1 MAVIGKLTYAQKK
14 CVSLVGL
21 CMQRTGMLRPGDRIG
36 VAVSGGVDSFV
47 LLKTLLLRRAIVP
60 FPFEVMALH
69 VNPGFSPES
78 HQALTRWCAREG
90 VALHAE
96 LTDFGPR
103 AHSPENRKNSPCFF
117 CAMLRRKRLFR
128 LCQDYGLTHLAF
140 GHNADDLVV
149 TYFLNLM
156 QNGRA
161 DGLAIQEPFFEGRL
175 QVVRPALLVEKNFIR
190 AAARHWALPVWAN
203 DCPSNGKTRRDDML
217 GWLRELWARDKAFRV
232 NTFNALTKWQL
243 GLTSAR
249 Q

>member
-1 MAVIGKLTYAQKK
+1 VAVIGKLTYAQKK

-90 VALHAE
+90 VAL
-96 LTDFGPR
+96 
-103 AHSPENRKNSPCFF
+103 
-117 CAMLRRKRLFR
+117 
-128 LCQDYGLTHLAF
+128 
-140 GHNADDLVV
+140 
-149 TYFLNLM
+149 
-156 QNGRA
+156 
-161 DGLAIQEPFFEGRL
+161 QEPFFEGRL